1 MNPRHSL
8 TLKLTGVVLLISLLS
23 VVLVAIFTRYATVS
37 AFDRDQGELKK
48 IAEPIT
54 GDIEFC
60 TVAGESFDHPDKF
73 KEISCPKCKDTQMKK
88 VDFNIYT
95 DIILDYCESCE
106 GFWLD
111 GGEYSRINDEI
122 RHLNESSK
130 TTPKPPMLWL
140 AEFLWRL
147 PF

>member
-1 MNPRHSL
+1 MICPRCHQETREIKESE
-8 TLKLTGVVLLISLLS
+8 
-23 VVLVAIFTRYATVS
+23 VLVDACDKCRGMFL
-37 AFDRDQGELKK
+37 DQGELKK

-60 TVAGESFDHPDKF
+60 TVAGETFDHPDKF
-73 KEISCPKCKDTQMKK
+73 KEIYCPKCKDTQMKK

-95 DIILDYCESCE
+95 DIILDYCENCE

-122 RHLNESSK
+122 RRLNESSK
-130 TTPKPPMLWL
+130 STPKPPMLWL

-147 PF
+147 PH

>member
-1 MNPRHSL
+1 MICPRCEQETREIKESE
-8 TLKLTGVVLLISLLS
+8 
-23 VVLVAIFTRYATVS
+23 VLVDVCDKCRGMFL
-37 AFDRDQGELKK
+37 DQGELKK
-48 IAEPIT
+48 IAEPII

-60 TVAGESFDHPDKF
+60 TVAGETFDHPDMF
-73 KEISCPKCKDTQMKK
+73 KEIHCPKCKDTQMKK

-95 DIILDYCESCE
+95 DIILDYCENCE

-122 RHLNESSK
+122 RQLNESSK
-130 TTPKPPMLWL
+130 STPKPAMLWL

-147 PF
+147 PH